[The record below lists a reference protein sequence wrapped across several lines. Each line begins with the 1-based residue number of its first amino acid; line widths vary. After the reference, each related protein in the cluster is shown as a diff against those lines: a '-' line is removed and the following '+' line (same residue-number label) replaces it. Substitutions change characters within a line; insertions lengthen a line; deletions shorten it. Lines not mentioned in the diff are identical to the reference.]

1 MMFFVGYVVLSI
13 CALHH
18 RLYSISINIWK
29 SWSNSKAIELVETF
43 SFRVCWIFKQNIF
56 KRYSID
62 KDAIFR
68 ICISD
73 IYLFWIIYK
82 NKLYYFKVRFI
93 VLWKKHFNSESSVY
107 VTSYH
112 VVIFVEWLQYTLT
125 HTYIFIS
132 WRKGAWRKIVFN
144 VRVTCCC
151 FDYIRKHKIWRIQ
164 HSIISEL
171 NVDGAFF
178 PVGYRG
184 FQTL

>member
-1 MMFFVGYVVLSI
+1 MF
-13 CALHH
+13 
-18 RLYSISINIWK
+18 
-29 SWSNSKAIELVETF
+29 
-43 SFRVCWIFKQNIF
+43 IF
-56 KRYSID
+56 D
-62 KDAIFR
+62 V
-68 ICISD
+68 
-73 IYLFWIIYK
+73 YLFWNIYK
-82 NKLYYFKVRFI
+82 IKLSAFKVRFI
-93 VLWKKHFNSESSVY
+93 VLWKKLFNSESSVY

-171 NVDGAFF
+171 NVDGAFV

-184 FQTL
+184 LPILWNYVIQSKDHLFLSRKSLRIRNLSTYVRIRMFI

>member
-1 MMFFVGYVVLSI
+1 MF
-13 CALHH
+13 
-18 RLYSISINIWK
+18 
-29 SWSNSKAIELVETF
+29 
-43 SFRVCWIFKQNIF
+43 IF
-56 KRYSID
+56 D
-62 KDAIFR
+62 V
-68 ICISD
+68 
-73 IYLFWIIYK
+73 YLFWNIYK
-82 NKLYYFKVRFI
+82 NKPSDFKVWFI
-93 VLWKKHFNSESSVY
+93 VLWKKYFNSVSSVY

-171 NVDGAFF
+171 NVDGVF

-184 FQTL
+184 LQILRNYVIQSKAHLLLSRKYLHIIYQVLRNISIFLKK

>member
-1 MMFFVGYVVLSI
+1 M
-13 CALHH
+13 
-18 RLYSISINIWK
+18 
-29 SWSNSKAIELVETF
+29 
-43 SFRVCWIFKQNIF
+43 
-56 KRYSID
+56 
-62 KDAIFR
+62 
-68 ICISD
+68 
-73 IYLFWIIYK
+73 IYK

-93 VLWKKHFNSESSVY
+93 VLWKKLFNSESRVY

-184 FQTL
+184 LQILWNYVIQSKVHLFLSRRELRIRNQILRNISISL